1 MQDYA
6 SARALLASEDPY
18 QPLQPLRE
26 RMQLPASER
35 FKMKAEHNPHP
46 PVAVLLT
53 LPVAGLSFERAYL
66 VTRIIQIVFLAVAW
80 VWACWLA
87 GLRGLH
93 WPVAG
98 GLALGLWPPVWGGL
112 DWGQP
117 IGLIAVLSVSLFHVA
132 GTRRPVFGG
141 LLMATACLVRPFF
154 AAVAAAAGGWK
165 ARHIAVAG
173 VVMIALAAG
182 SFILVGVPPWEWF
195 RRDFAS
201 KQFRGRGRIAFG
213 RARPARR
220 GSAGRVPDLGG
231 VRCGVS
237 ATPAARRAKRP
248 RSGLTGGLLW
258 YPLAWFHYDI
268 AFIPIAL
275 WAGSAALRQ
284 RYWSA
289 VLMVAAY
296 VALRF
301 VPPYAGI
308 AGSMTW
314 IPVTGRAFLLG
325 ACGMLCIRPASRP
338 PIVDCR

>member
-1 MQDYA
+1 MTTVRRAARFVLEIALTAAALGAFGVGSASLRTNGEDLVQDYA
-6 SARALLASEDPY
+6 SARAMLASEDPY

-35 FKMKAEHNPHP
+35 YKMKAEHNPHP

-66 VTRIIQIVFLAVAW
+66 VTSIIQIVFLAVAW

-117 IGLIAVLSVSLFHVA
+117 IGLIAVLSVGLFHVA
-132 GTRRPVFGG
+132 GTCRPVSGG

-165 ARHIAVAG
+165 ARHIGVAG

-195 RRDFAS
+195 RRASPAGSFAGVGGS
-201 KQFRGRGRIAFG
+201 LSAVLGLPAAAALAGFLIWVAFV
-213 RARPARR
+213 AVLARR
-220 GSAGRVPDLGG
+220 RLP
-231 VRCGVS
+231 C
-237 ATPAARRAKRP
+237 AKRP
-248 RSGLTGGLLW
+248 R
-258 YPLAWFHYDI
+258 LA
-268 AFIPIAL
+268 
-275 WAGSAALRQ
+275 
-284 RYWSA
+284 
-289 VLMVAAY
+289 
-296 VALRF
+296 
-301 VPPYAGI
+301 
-308 AGSMTW
+308 
-314 IPVTGRAFLLG
+314 
-325 ACGMLCIRPASRP
+325 
-338 PIVDCR
+338 